1 MNNDDSKTI
10 YTIGHS
16 TRSIEEFV
24 ELLKANKIEKLIDIR
39 SFPGSRK
46 YPQFNKE
53 NLESSIPKHNIQYEH
68 MVTLGGRRKV
78 QENSQ
83 NNRWRNESFRGYADY
98 METSQFESAA
108 HELEQKAINNRTAI
122 MCSEAVWWRCHRSM
136 VSDMVSDYLK
146 ARGWNVEHI
155 MSRYKNEKHP
165 YTSPAIIEGNKVRY
179 SYKRLFDENN

>member
-1 MNNDDSKTI
+1 MNKREIKTI

-24 ELLKANKIEKLIDIR
+24 DLLKANKIEKLIDIR

-53 NLESSIPKHNIQYEH
+53 NLESSIPKYDIQYEH
-68 MVTLGGRRKV
+68 MVNLGGRRKV
-78 QENSQ
+78 QKNSK
-83 NNRWRNESFRGYADY
+83 NNRWLNESFRGYADY

-108 HELEQKAINNRTAI
+108 HKLEHKAINQRTAI

-136 VSDMVSDYLK
+136 ISDYLK
-146 ARGWNVEHI
+146 ARGWSVEHI
-155 MSRYKNEKHP
+155 MSINRNEEHH
-165 YTSPAIIEGNKVRY
+165 YTSPAIIEGEKVIY
-179 SYKRLFDENN
+179 SDKRLFDKT